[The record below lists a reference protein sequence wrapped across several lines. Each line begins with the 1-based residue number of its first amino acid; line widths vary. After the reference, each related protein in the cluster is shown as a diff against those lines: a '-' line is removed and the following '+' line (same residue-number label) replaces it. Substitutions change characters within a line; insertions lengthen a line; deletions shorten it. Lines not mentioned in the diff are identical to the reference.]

1 MEQNEQARLSALS
14 NASMLSAIGV
24 TLMYGLSLLLALLS
38 PASVAVG
45 VVSPIG
51 LILWLVGIYNT
62 SSAFKGFNAAVA
74 ASFER
79 LFKAQLVIVIIA
91 VVAYWVLIILIPLI
105 LIPQILGYNGAK
117 ASIVIIKL
125 LTIALFVCS
134 IMYMAKSNK
143 ECRTLK
149 GLGLKSMGTASIA
162 FTIQLVILAVSALIA
177 VIALFRTGDF
187 LSFLIGD
194 GLGGAVVL
202 TILMGLAAL
211 VAAVF
216 MIIGWWSV
224 RNELPLLSADEKIIQ
239 TSECLLYRRHIHPWR
254 RRCVT
259 ASTAAMCVLT

>member
-1 MEQNEQARLSALS
+1 MEQNEQVRLSALS

-24 TLMYGLSLLLALLS
+24 TLMYGLSLLLALLA

-45 VVSPIG
+45 VVSLIG

-79 LFKAQLVIVIIA
+79 LFKAQLVIVIA
-91 VVAYWVLIILIPLI
+91 VVAYWVLIILIP
-105 LIPQILGYNGAK
+105 QILGYKGAK
-117 ASIVIIKL
+117 ASIVIVKL

-162 FTIQLVILAVSALIA
+162 FTIQLVILAVSALRA

-224 RNELPLLSADEKIIQ
+224 RNELPLLSADEK
-239 TSECLLYRRHIHPWR
+239 
-254 RRCVT
+254 
-259 ASTAAMCVLT
+259 

>member
-1 MEQNEQARLSALS
+1 
-14 NASMLSAIGV
+14 
-24 TLMYGLSLLLALLS
+24 
-38 PASVAVG
+38 
-45 VVSPIG
+45 
-51 LILWLVGIYNT
+51 
-62 SSAFKGFNAAVA
+62 
-74 ASFER
+74 
-79 LFKAQLVIVIIA
+79 
-91 VVAYWVLIILIPLI
+91 
-105 LIPQILGYNGAK
+105 
-117 ASIVIIKL
+117 
-125 LTIALFVCS
+125 
-134 IMYMAKSNK
+134 MYMAKSNK

-224 RNELPLLSADEKIIQ
+224 RNELPQLSADEK
-239 TSECLLYRRHIHPWR
+239 
-254 RRCVT
+254 
-259 ASTAAMCVLT
+259 

>member
-24 TLMYGLSLLLALLS
+24 TVTLMYGLSLLLALLA

-45 VVSPIG
+45 VVSLIG

-79 LFKAQLVIVIIA
+79 LFKAQLVIVIA
-91 VVAYWVLIILIPLI
+91 VVAYWVLIILIP
-105 LIPQILGYNGAK
+105 QILGYKGAK

-149 GLGLKSMGTASIA
+149 GLGLKSMGIASIA

-177 VIALFRTGDF
+177 VITLFRTGDF

-202 TILMGLAAL
+202 TIILMGLAAL

-224 RNELPLLSADEKIIQ
+224 RNELPLLSADEK
-239 TSECLLYRRHIHPWR
+239 
-254 RRCVT
+254 
-259 ASTAAMCVLT
+259 

>member
-1 MEQNEQARLSALS
+1 MEQNEQVRLSALS

-24 TLMYGLSLLLALLS
+24 TLMYGLSLLLALLA

-45 VVSPIG
+45 VVSLIG
-51 LILWLVGIYNT
+51 LILVGIYNT

-79 LFKAQLVIVIIA
+79 LFKAQLVIVIA
-91 VVAYWVLIILIPLI
+91 VVAYWVLIILIP
-105 LIPQILGYNGAK
+105 QILGYKGAK
-117 ASIVIIKL
+117 ASIVIVKL

-224 RNELPLLSADEKIIQ
+224 RNELPLLSADEK
-239 TSECLLYRRHIHPWR
+239 
-254 RRCVT
+254 
-259 ASTAAMCVLT
+259 

>member
-24 TLMYGLSLLLALLS
+24 TLMYGLSLLLALLA

-45 VVSPIG
+45 VVSLIG
-51 LILWLVGIYNT
+51 LILWLVGIGIYNT

-79 LFKAQLVIVIIA
+79 LFKAQLVIVIA
-91 VVAYWVLIILIPLI
+91 VVAYWVLIILIP
-105 LIPQILGYNGAK
+105 QILGYKGAK
-117 ASIVIIKL
+117 ASIVIVKL

-224 RNELPLLSADEKIIQ
+224 RNELPLLSADEK
-239 TSECLLYRRHIHPWR
+239 
-254 RRCVT
+254 
-259 ASTAAMCVLT
+259 

>member
-24 TLMYGLSLLLALLS
+24 TLMYGLSLLLALLA

-45 VVSPIG
+45 VVSLIG

-79 LFKAQLVIVIIA
+79 LFKAQLVIVIA
-91 VVAYWVLIILIPLI
+91 VVAYWVLIILIP
-105 LIPQILGYNGAK
+105 QILGYKGAK
-117 ASIVIIKL
+117 ASIVIIK

-224 RNELPLLSADEKIIQ
+224 RNELPLLSADEK
-239 TSECLLYRRHIHPWR
+239 
-254 RRCVT
+254 
-259 ASTAAMCVLT
+259 

>member
-1 MEQNEQARLSALS
+1 M
-14 NASMLSAIGV
+14 
-24 TLMYGLSLLLALLS
+24 
-38 PASVAVG
+38 
-45 VVSPIG
+45 
-51 LILWLVGIYNT
+51 
-62 SSAFKGFNAAVA
+62 
-74 ASFER
+74 
-79 LFKAQLVIVIIA
+79 VIVIA
-91 VVAYWVLIILIPLI
+91 VVAYWVLIF
-105 LIPQILGYNGAK
+105 LIPQILGYKGVK
-117 ASIVIIKL
+117 APIVIIKL
-125 LTIALFVCS
+125 LTIALFVCL

-194 GLGGAVVL
+194 GLGGALVI

-224 RNELPLLSADEKIIQ
+224 RNELPRLSADEK
-239 TSECLLYRRHIHPWR
+239 
-254 RRCVT
+254 
-259 ASTAAMCVLT
+259 

>member
-24 TLMYGLSLLLALLS
+24 TLMYGLSLLLALPA

-45 VVSPIG
+45 VVSLIG

-79 LFKAQLVIVIIA
+79 LFKAQLVIVIA
-91 VVAYWVLIILIPLI
+91 VVAYWVLIILIP
-105 LIPQILGYNGAK
+105 QILGYKGAK
-117 ASIVIIKL
+117 ASIVIIK

-224 RNELPLLSADEKIIQ
+224 RNELPLLSADEK
-239 TSECLLYRRHIHPWR
+239 
-254 RRCVT
+254 
-259 ASTAAMCVLT
+259 